1 MGVCSYGGGTIPA
14 HSKQF
19 CEDNKGV
26 WSEGTAEE
34 KGFQGNI
41 LIGKDFG
48 NAVMNSMNMEGADGK
63 EKFGEYVNRRVEDDP
78 AGLAMD
84 ALLYGVGGGYG
95 VLGKLGLRG
104 IMKAAFTKKKNLP
117 DKWTLKNQ
125 PPPGFQGALPKSAY
139 DIKSGLTKTVLRPYA
154 TGGAALGLGIADQA
168 GFTTPWNEPFSARG
182 KENRL
187 AMQQKALDNSKA
199 GIDADN
205 KKKEEEETKKEA
217 AIEAQNK
224 IDNMSFFDK
233 FKLGMKDPAIAAQFG
248 AGLQDI
254 GSNIPGQNTLGELQG
269 DYATAAASGGPSAA
283 DFNAQKVDKE
293 TLMNLFRSKKPFLIG
308 DSEEERDKK
317 ASTKVA
323 KYYAVRAKMFTEG
336 YPTDHDSIMAMLEKL
351 YG

>member
-1 MGVCSYGGGTIPA
+1 MGVCSYGSGTLPTQNKKFCTDNGGT
-14 HSKQF
+14 
-19 CEDNKGV
+19 
-26 WSEGTAEE
+26 WSEGKPEE
-34 KGFQGNI
+34 QGFQGNI

-117 DKWTLKNQ
+117 DVWTLKKQ

-187 AMQQKALDNSKA
+187 AMQQKALLDAKA
-199 GIDADN
+199 GIDLKD
-205 KKKEEEETKKEA
+205 KEA
-217 AIEAQNK
+217 EQKKIDEQAKVDAKNK

-233 FKLGMKDPAIAAQFG
+233 FKLGMKDPTTAALFG
-248 AGLQDI
+248 AGLRDI
-254 GSNIPGQNTLGELQG
+254 GSNIPGQNQLGEMQT
-269 DYATAAASGGPSAA
+269 DYATAAASGGPDAA

-293 TLMNLFRSKKPFLIG
+293 TLMNLFRNKKPFLMG

-317 ASTKVA
+317 ASAKVA